1 MARVTVEDCVDHIEN
16 RFDLVLLASKRA
28 RQITMGSDP
37 LVDEDND
44 KPTVLALREI
54 ADGKMSTEIFEAIV
68 AKEAAVEEEAL
79 DVLADSFQPPPL
91 SRP

>member
-1 MARVTVEDCVDHIEN
+1 
-16 RFDLVLLASKRA
+16 
-28 RQITMGSDP
+28 MGSSP

-54 ADGKMSTEIFEAIV
+54 AERKMTTEVFEAIE

-79 DVLADSFQPPPL
+79 NAFVVGFPPPTPPL
-91 SRP
+91 RP